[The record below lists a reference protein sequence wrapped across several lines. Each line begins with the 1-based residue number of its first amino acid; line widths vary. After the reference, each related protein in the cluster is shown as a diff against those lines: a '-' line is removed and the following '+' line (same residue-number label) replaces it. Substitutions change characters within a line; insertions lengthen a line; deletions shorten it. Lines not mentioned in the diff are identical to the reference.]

1 MSPRFVIYAKDSHQI
16 PTEKQLN
23 LIRAHA
29 NNNGIDMVRIY
40 TDPIEKS
47 TSINSNLARLISDAR
62 QGSFTG
68 VLVWNLGLL
77 GHDLKS
83 LLDNL
88 AQLNKLNISVLVP
101 DKVSSRDHQNLG
113 TSAELLI
120 EASTFIR
127 AEKIRASLK
136 VRSKSTKLGR
146 ASNWNSA
153 SPDLA
158 LLLFEQGYSY
168 KRVATTLKV
177 GVGMVRD
184 FLQEQGRI

>member
-1 MSPRFVIYAKDSHQI
+1 MSPRFVIYVKDCHQFSGNS
-16 PTEKQLN
+16 QLTSLREFASN
-23 LIRAHA
+23 SNCDI
-29 NNNGIDMVRIY
+29 VRIY
-40 TDPIEKS
+40 TDPIQKS
-47 TSINSNLARLISDAR
+47 TSINSNLTRLISDAKH
-62 QGSFTG
+62 GSFSG

-77 GHDLKS
+77 AYDLRS
-83 LLDNL
+83 LVINL
-88 AQLNKLNISVLVP
+88 AELHKSNISVLVP
-101 DKVSSRDHQNLG
+101 DKVVPKDHHNLG

-136 VRSKSTKLGR
+136 VRSNSKKLGR

-158 LLLFEQGYSY
+158 LLLFDQGYSY
-168 KRVATTLKV
+168 KRVATTLRV

>member
-1 MSPRFVIYAKDSHQI
+1 M
-16 PTEKQLN
+16 
-23 LIRAHA
+23 
-29 NNNGIDMVRIY
+29 
-40 TDPIEKS
+40 
-47 TSINSNLARLISDAR
+47 
-62 QGSFTG
+62 
-68 VLVWNLGLL
+68 
-77 GHDLKS
+77 
-83 LLDNL
+83 
-88 AQLNKLNISVLVP
+88 
-101 DKVSSRDHQNLG
+101 
-113 TSAELLI
+113 LI

-136 VRSKSTKLGR
+136 VRSNSKKLGR

-158 LLLFEQGYSY
+158 LLLFDQGYSY

>member
-1 MSPRFVIYAKDSHQI
+1 MSPRFAVYAKEYLQI
-16 PTEKQLN
+16 GTENQLAAT
-23 LIRAHA
+23 REYA
-29 NNNGIDMVRIY
+29 NNNKVDIVRIY
-40 TDPIEKS
+40 TDPIQKPS
-47 TSINSNLARLISDAR
+47 PINTNLTRLLSDSKL
-62 QGSFTG
+62 GSFSG
-68 VLVWNLGLL
+68 VLVWHLGLL
-77 GHDLKS
+77 GHDLNS
-83 LLDNL
+83 LVNNL
-88 AQLNKLNISVLVP
+88 AELHKSNISVVVP
-101 DKVSSRDHQNLG
+101 DKVVPKDHHNLG
-113 TSAELLI
+113 TAAELLI
-120 EASTFIR
+120 EASKFIR

-158 LLLFEQGYSY
+158 LLLFDQGYSY